1 MNHHYAIRRL
11 SDGAIICQ
19 GTGTVP
25 PAEMTAP
32 DGHEVL
38 PYRVPGELRAMSQRD
53 ADALARLAML
63 SRPADRDSA
72 VLTSRTSNDG

>member
-19 GTGTVP
+19 GTGTVAP
-25 PAEMTAP
+25 SEMTAP